1 MTRARAAVD
10 SGTNSTRLLV
20 VDAAGRELVRT
31 TRITRLGQG
40 VDATGR
46 LDDAA
51 CERTLAVMADHRRA
65 WESHGVAVG
74 DVRIAAT
81 SAVRDAANRDAYLR
95 AVRETTGVAPEV
107 LTGDE
112 EARLSFAGA
121 VGAVEVAHPT
131 LVVDIG
137 GGSTELVVGDHD
149 GVRAAHSMQVGSV
162 RLTER
167 HLAGDPPGADEV
179 AAARATVED
188 ALDAAAAHLTSQGG
202 SLAAV
207 GAVVGVAGTVATL
220 AALATGRDDADDP
233 ALHGTRLAAADVEGW
248 AARLLA
254 ATVAERRRHAPVTGG
269 RADVIAAGALVLDV
283 VRSRTGVDEVVAS
296 RADVLDGLVASL
308 AG

>member
-131 LVVDIG
+131 LCLLYTSPSPRDL
-137 GGSTELVVGDHD
+137 ST
-149 GVRAAHSMQVGSV
+149 
-162 RLTER
+162 
-167 HLAGDPPGADEV
+167 
-179 AAARATVED
+179 
-188 ALDAAAAHLTSQGG
+188 
-202 SLAAV
+202 
-207 GAVVGVAGTVATL
+207 
-220 AALATGRDDADDP
+220 
-233 ALHGTRLAAADVEGW
+233 
-248 AARLLA
+248 
-254 ATVAERRRHAPVTGG
+254 
-269 RADVIAAGALVLDV
+269 
-283 VRSRTGVDEVVAS
+283 SRMPSSA
-296 RADVLDGLVASL
+296 
-308 AG
+308 